1 MTYKYIGE
9 AVALLG
15 IAYTIVRWLARNA
28 PESDARSH
36 GLQEIDLVRLD
47 ALLGG
52 SSSGARPGPGGNQS
66 RKESGAN
73 MGREPAPAPPSDP
86 VTLEAA
92 AAMFGITREALVA
105 MEPRERALLLSG
117 YRTARG
123 ASRRSS
129 LPGDSQ
135 SS

>member
-1 MTYKYIGE
+1 MNLKYIGE

-15 IAYTIVRWLARNA
+15 IAYSIVRWLRRNA
-28 PESDARSH
+28 PEADVRSH

-47 ALLGG
+47 LLGG

-66 RKESGAN
+66 RKQSAAS
-73 MGREPAPAPPSDP
+73 MDREPTPAPPSDP

-92 AAMFGITREALVA
+92 AAMFGMSREAIVQ
-105 MEPRERALLLSG
+105 MEPRERALLLSA
-117 YRTARG
+117 YHAARG
-123 ASRRSS
+123 AQRRAS

-135 SS
+135 TP

>member
-47 ALLGG
+47 ALVGG

-66 RKESGAN
+66 RKQSAAS
-73 MGREPAPAPPSDP
+73 MDREPTPAPPSDP

-92 AAMFGITREALVA
+92 AAMFGMSREAIVQ
-105 MEPRERALLLSG
+105 MEARERALLLSA
-117 YRTARG
+117 YHAARG
-123 ASRRSS
+123 AQRRAS

-135 SS
+135 TP